1 MESEYDLVTSFM
13 DEILNKGKSTIGISA
28 TTGSGMASNTHQLI
42 INTAMA
48 KTRFDFD
55 ANEKG
60 FTKKSSKKNT
70 IPVMSA
76 SLFLLNS
83 NHFFIC
89 FIERTNVVKKISK
102 KLFNIRIHFIE
113 VNIQILKH
121 AKKYFVEKHDKVC
134 FI

>member
-1 MESEYDLVTSFM
+1 MESEYDLVTSLM
-13 DEILNKGKSTIGISA
+13 EAILNKGKSTIGTRA
-28 TTGSGMASNTHQLI
+28 TTGSGIASKTHQLI
-42 INTAMA
+42 INTAIA
-48 KTRFDFD
+48 KTRHGFD

-60 FTKKSSKKNT
+60 LRKKTSKKNT